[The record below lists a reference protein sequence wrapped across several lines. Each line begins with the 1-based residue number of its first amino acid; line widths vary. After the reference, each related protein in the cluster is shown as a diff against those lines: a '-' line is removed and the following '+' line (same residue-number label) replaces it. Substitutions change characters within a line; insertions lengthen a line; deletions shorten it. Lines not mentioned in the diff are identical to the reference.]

1 MFDINIGVTTLS
13 AFVPAAVALIV
24 VPGPDLLYVLTTS
37 ISGGQWT
44 GLSSTL
50 GVCTGIL
57 VHTTGAVLGLSALLR
72 TSAVA
77 YTVLKYAG
85 AVYLLYLGVQTIR
98 QKEAFELGTDETDE
112 TDADTDGGYWRGV
125 VINALN
131 PKVALFF
138 LAFLP
143 QFVAPGPSAWLD
155 MALLGGLYATLT
167 LLFLGVLA
175 FTSSRVK
182 TVLASHP
189 RAPDAIRWGAGTTI
203 IGFGIELAASD
214 TTPA

>member
-1 MFDINIGVTTLS
+1 MLDIDIGISTLLV
-13 AFVPAAVALIV
+13 FVPAAVALIV

-50 GVCTGIL
+50 GICTGIL
-57 VHTTGAVLGLSALLR
+57 VHTSAAVLGLSALLR
-72 TSAVA
+72 TSAFA

-85 AVYLLYLGVQTIR
+85 ALYLLYLGIQTIR
-98 QKEAFELGTDETDE
+98 RKEEFELRTD
-112 TDADTDGGYWRGV
+112 DTDTGAGYWRGV
-125 VINALN
+125 MINTLN
-131 PKVALFF
+131 PKVAVFF

-143 QFVAPGPSAWLD
+143 QFVSPGPGAWLD

-182 TVLASHP
+182 TVLSSHP
-189 RAPDAIRWGAGTTI
+189 RALDVIRWGAGTTI
-203 IGFGIELAASD
+203 VGFGIELAASD